1 VNFVLLPGRVITVVV
16 VVVGERTLVGF
27 AVGFEVGFEE
37 RPAGGLAPAG
47 GVAPADGL
55 ADGAESVPEVE
66 AVAADVVL
74 RATSWLA
81 GVLLSALTPEAAV
94 GAHAATTS
102 ATPNRR
108 A

>member
-1 VNFVLLPGRVITVVV
+1 MNFVLLPGRVITVVV

-37 RPAGGLAPAG
+37 RPAGGLAPA
-47 GVAPADGL
+47 ASL
-55 ADGAESVPEVE
+55 ADGAESVLEVE
-66 AVAADVVL
+66 AVAGDVVL

>member
-1 VNFVLLPGRVITVVV
+1 MNFVLLPGRVITVVV

-27 AVGFEVGFEE
+27 AVGFEE
-37 RPAGGLAPAG
+37 RRADGLAPAG

>member
-1 VNFVLLPGRVITVVV
+1 MNFVLLPGRVITVVV
-16 VVVGERTLVGF
+16 VVVGERTL
-27 AVGFEVGFEE
+27 VGFEVGFEE

>member
-1 VNFVLLPGRVITVVV
+1 MNFVLLPGRVITVVV

-27 AVGFEVGFEE
+27 EVGFEE
-37 RPAGGLAPAG
+37 RPAGGLAPA
-47 GVAPADGL
+47 ASL
-55 ADGAESVPEVE
+55 ADGAESVLEVE
-66 AVAADVVL
+66 AVAGDVVL